1 MFEKEVTGIVLII
14 EEEHSVHQAQLVRRQ
29 LWSESSIKGAGSV
42 ESSTVNSVKKTS
54 LSCKYSHEDS
64 NQLPPGSPGLCHANG
79 PVLSSVNGRC

>member
-42 ESSTVNSVKKTS
+42 ESSTVNSADLLS
-54 LSCKYSHEDS
+54 LAVTQST
-64 NQLPPGSPGLCHANG
+64 
-79 PVLSSVNGRC
+79 R